1 MRLEAKKIV
10 GYLVPLCTRP
20 GDEVSVKISS
30 TIDVNYHASL
40 VELICG
46 DARSRGTGYQEL
58 KIASEFEGDY
68 PGKFQPIVMGSY
80 ARLGELTGSPEFG
93 FTCWFYP
100 TTPDRDQV
108 LLQGPDLSVRLIDG
122 RCVIRF
128 YDSSLNLPL
137 DLLRKRWHQLAFS
150 VGAGSLSG
158 KMRQLGKGTGEPE
171 EVSVVAQVPTSA
183 SPLQGGTWFLATD
196 DPDKGGQFNGR
207 IEAPLLATTI
217 DLVALE
223 QLAQK
228 TESSLLIAAWNFS
241 LDMAKDGFTDTFGNG
256 YQGEFF
262 QQPTRAVTGV
272 KWDGSVQNWVDK
284 PDHYGAVHFHEDD
297 LIDAGWETDFTFRVP
312 NNLASG
318 VYAVKVSLSDDEEDL
333 IPFFVS
339 PGVDDRKC
347 NLALLMSTAT
357 YIAYANQRM
366 SIGTGIFGRGPRNSS
381 DMYLVEHPEV
391 GNSLYEHH
399 ADGSGVHFSSRLRP
413 VLNMKPKTTTW
424 SFNADTNLIAWLNAI
439 EQPFDVITDEQLHYE
454 GRTLLAD
461 YRVVITGTHPEY
473 YSTIMLNEMTAW
485 MDQGGRLMYMGGN
498 GFYWRIAYHP
508 ENPAIIEVRRA
519 EDGTRAWIADA
530 GEYYHQFTGEYGG
543 LWRRLGR
550 SPNELVGVGFAA
562 QGFDGGT
569 HYRLNPESSDP
580 RVGFMMEGIEEKDY
594 IGGYGTQGGGA
605 AGEEIDR
612 YDVGLGSPVHAIVVA
627 SSEDHKPGMLR
638 AKEEF
643 HMTVQV
649 PPSGSVRSD
658 ITFFET
664 PSGGAVFSTG
674 SISYAG
680 SLSINEYTN
689 DIAKLTGNVLTRFL
703 DPARFDYPS

>member
-1 MRLEAKKIV
+1 MEAKKIV

-30 TIDVNYHASL
+30 TIDANYHASL

-80 ARLGELTGSPEFG
+80 ARLGELMGSPEFG

-128 YDSSLNLPL
+128 YDSSLNLPF

-171 EVSVVAQVPTSA
+171 EVSVVAQVPASA

-241 LDMAKDGFTDTFGNG
+241 LDMAKDGFTDTSGNG

-454 GRTLLAD
+454 GKSLLAD

-689 DIAKLTGNVLTRFL
+689 DIARLTGNVLTRFL